1 MITVYNKGKIL
12 IIPDFKSLEYLVMYV
27 SSDYVVVE
35 FCSYGRSGK
44 QEHRF
49 LTRRLSDKEVE
60 AFNSRIQVK
69 LFAANTEDLFID
81 LEEMC

>member
-12 IIPDFKSLEYLVMYV
+12 IIPDFKSLEYLVIYV
-27 SSDYVVVE
+27 TNDYVVVE
-35 FCSYGRSGK
+35 FRSYGRNGK

-49 LTRRLSDKEVE
+49 LTRRLSDLE
-60 AFNSRIQVK
+60 AESFNNKIQVK